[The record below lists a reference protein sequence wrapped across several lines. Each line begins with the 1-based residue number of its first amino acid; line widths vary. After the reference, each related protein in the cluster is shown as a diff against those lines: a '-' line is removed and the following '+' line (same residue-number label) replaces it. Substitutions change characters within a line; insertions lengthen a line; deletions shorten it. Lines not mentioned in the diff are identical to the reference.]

1 MAKLAC
7 ALAYPIEFFS
17 GDDPEEIDTGALSF
31 RSLSKMS
38 AKERDAAIAAGV
50 LGLELSD
57 WVESE
62 FRLPVANILDLSCET
77 SPEAAAQTI
86 RQFWGLGEKP
96 IGNVLGLLEVNGIL
110 VFSLAENTATVD
122 AFSFWRNHRPF
133 VFLNNYKS
141 AEHSIYDSVHELG
154 HLAMH
159 RHAGTQAGMAPS
171 RAAEREANQFAAAF
185 LMPENDVRS
194 RMPRFITVDT
204 IVSAKQRW
212 RVSAMAM
219 AYRLHDLG
227 FLTDWQYKSACIELG
242 RRGYRSGEPDGIK
255 RETSRVWQ
263 KILAQLWAE
272 RKTKNDIA
280 RELHIPIDEMEGLI
294 WGLTGGPIGRPEIEP
309 RRLRAV

>member
-1 MAKLAC
+1 
-7 ALAYPIEFFS
+7 
-17 GDDPEEIDTGALSF
+17 
-31 RSLSKMS
+31 
-38 AKERDAAIAAGV
+38 
-50 LGLELSD
+50 
-57 WVESE
+57 
-62 FRLPVANILDLSCET
+62 
-77 SPEAAAQTI
+77 
-86 RQFWGLGEKP
+86 
-96 IGNVLGLLEVNGIL
+96 
-110 VFSLAENTATVD
+110 
-122 AFSFWRNHRPF
+122 
-133 VFLNNYKS
+133 
-141 AEHSIYDSVHELG
+141 
-154 HLAMH
+154 
-159 RHAGTQAGMAPS
+159 MAPS

-219 AYRLHDLG
+219 AYRLHDLD